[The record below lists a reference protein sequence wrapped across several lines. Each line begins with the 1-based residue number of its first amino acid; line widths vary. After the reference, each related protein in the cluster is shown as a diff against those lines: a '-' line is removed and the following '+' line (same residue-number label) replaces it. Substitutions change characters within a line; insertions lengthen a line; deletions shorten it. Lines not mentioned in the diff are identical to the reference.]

1 MKLWDLEKGI
11 QHREVK
17 GILRMIMKD
26 SPRTVIYAGELDS
39 KQFRLQQQ
47 KHPGGMSARKFLK

>member
-11 QHREVK
+11 QHRREVK
-17 GILRMIMKD
+17 GILRMIVKD

-39 KQFRLQQQ
+39 KQFSLQQQ
-47 KHPGGMSARKFLK
+47 KHPEECLQENF